1 MDSLLHIGITNA
13 ILATALAL
21 FVGVFTCWC
30 RRPAVVHALW
40 LLVLLKLLVPP
51 LFSISIGDP
60 FLVFARPAEALATTT
75 RMALAAEMEP
85 AETGPDVAL
94 AAEDTGE
101 GAALALHAGLT
112 TDAPPASPLAG
123 DEAAPFPWQSM
134 VGWCWIVGS
143 VLFLAFTGVRLRRV
157 QRLLAY
163 CKEAPR
169 TLQDRADR
177 LGQKMALTAIPSI
190 WLLSG
195 RVSPMV
201 WGLLGSPRLVLP
213 AALWNRLDESQRD
226 ALLVHELAHIR
237 RGDHWV
243 RRLELVVTVLFWWHP
258 VVWWARRR
266 LHEAEEECCDAWVV
280 ATLPAAAEAYAD
292 ALLATVAYLCQS
304 GSALP
309 LGASGA
315 GTVHL
320 LKRRLVMIL
329 NGTTPKAL
337 SRLGGLAV
345 LNLAGVLLPLGL
357 ALGQDAPAGRT
368 EPAGQD
374 AAPAARS
381 EQPRPSTEIRR
392 ARTQVRELEANLQ
405 NVTEQLEELRD
416 RLQEAQARL
425 AKLEGRS
432 GRSMP
437 AAGTAVERPQGG
449 VSMHGLPAT
458 APAAR
463 SVGFGVAAPAAL
475 AAGQGTASTITATTT
490 SGSQPTATSTATFG
504 LAATA
509 AGQSSFGAAAPA
521 TGTFGLIATVP
532 AQSTSHAAGVSTGT
546 VGQAATIPAQS
557 ISPVGAQPERP
568 RGRAPSDQEMRLRN
582 LEKKLDLLLKEMESL
597 RRQRTAPQE
606 EGLQRR

>member
-21 FVGVFTCWC
+21 FVGVLTCWC
-30 RRPAVVHALW
+30 KRPAVVHALW

-51 LFSISIGDP
+51 LFSISISDS
-60 FLVFARPAEALATTT
+60 LLAFARPSDTAATTTQAALATE
-75 RMALAAEMEP
+75 LDP

-94 AAEDTGE
+94 AAEDTVE
-101 GAALALHAGLT
+101 GATQALHAGLT
-112 TDAPPASPLAG
+112 TFDPPASPLTG

-134 VGWCWIVGS
+134 LGWCWIAGS
-143 VLFLAFTGVRLRRV
+143 AVFLALTGVRLHRV
-157 QRLLAY
+157 HRLLGY
-163 CKEAPR
+163 CKAAPR
-169 TLQDRADR
+169 ALQDRACR
-177 LGQKMALTAIPSI
+177 LGQKMALTATPSI

-201 WGLLGSPRLVLP
+201 WGLLGRPRLVLP
-213 AALWNRLDESQRD
+213 AALWNRLNESQRD

-243 RRLELVVTVLFWWHP
+243 RRLELVVTLLFWWHP

-280 ATLPAAAEAYAD
+280 ATMPAAAEAYAD
-292 ALLATVAYLCQS
+292 ALLATVAYLCQA

-357 ALGQDAPAGRT
+357 AFGQDASRGRA
-368 EPAGQD
+368 EPAVQD
-374 AAPAARS
+374 EAPATQS
-381 EQPRPSTEIRR
+381 EQPRSSSEIRR

-405 NVTEQLEELRD
+405 NVTDQLEELRA

-437 AAGTAVERPQGG
+437 AAATPTERPRGG
-449 VSMHGLPAT
+449 VSI
-458 APAAR
+458 PAAASVVR

-475 AAGQGTASTITATTT
+475 AAGQGTASTITAPTTT
-490 SGSQPTATSTATFG
+490 GSHSAATSTGSVG
-504 LAATA
+504 LTTTA
-509 AGQSSFGAAAPA
+509 PGQSFSG
-521 TGTFGLIATVP
+521 
-532 AQSTSHAAGVSTGT
+532 AAGVSTGT
-546 VGQAATIPAQS
+546 VGLAATMPAQS
-557 ISPVGAQPERP
+557 ISPVAAQPERP
-568 RGRAPSDQEMRLRN
+568 RGRATSDQEMRLRN
-582 LEKKLDLLLKEMESL
+582 LEKKLDLLLMEMESM